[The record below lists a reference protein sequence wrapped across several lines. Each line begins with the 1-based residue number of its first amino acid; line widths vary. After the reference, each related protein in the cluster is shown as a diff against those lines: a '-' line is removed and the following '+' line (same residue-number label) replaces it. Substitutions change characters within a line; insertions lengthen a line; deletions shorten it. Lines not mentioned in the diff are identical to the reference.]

1 MNTDISGKRIEYLDI
16 AKGLVMF
23 IVVYHHTSLVPK
35 AIAVLYHP
43 FFMSFFFIVSGYF
56 YKYKDTKTYFKGK
69 SYSLLLPYVIW
80 RSIYSLIELAL
91 GIIKK
96 EVTRDGLIKWLKDYA
111 YGILAL
117 KSPSMSGPTWFFICL
132 FVVSTIYYIIDKY
145 SKNYRIKIASVFLVA
160 LVGILLIEC
169 TTVLYPFKLVNAMIE
184 LPIFFIGNALRR
196 YELMEKKIPNGWRL
210 CCIVIIYLLLSVLH
224 YNICGTTIS
233 VTNNQYHIYPLF
245 YANAIL
251 GSIIII
257 ALGSY
262 VNRITSHLEGGKKII
277 KLIENSSIYSAVIL
291 CVHNPLD
298 GFLRII
304 FSRLP
309 SFQELAYGYAIIIS
323 IIVYVSLTLFATY
336 ILKEKYRFIFGI
348 KKSKGTNY

>member
-56 YKYKDTKTYFKGK
+56 YKYRDTKTYFKGK

-80 RSIYSLIELAL
+80 RSVYSLIELAL
-91 GIIKK
+91 SIIKK
-96 EVTRDGLIKWLKDYA
+96 EVTRGALIKWLKDYA

-145 SKNYRIKIASVFLVA
+145 SKNYRIKTASVFLIA
-160 LVGILLIEC
+160 LVGILLNEF
-169 TTVLYPFKLVNAMIE
+169 TSVLYPFKLVNAMIE
-184 LPIFFIGNALRR
+184 LPIFFIGNALKR
-196 YELMEKKIPNGWRL
+196 YEFMEKKIQNGWRL
-210 CCIVIIYLLLSVLH
+210 YSIVIIYLLLSVLH
-224 YNICGTTIS
+224 YNICGTTVS

-245 YANAIL
+245 YVNAIL
-251 GSIIII
+251 GSIIIVS
-257 ALGSY
+257 LGSY
-262 VNRITSHLEGGKKII
+262 INRVSLHLEKENKIV
-277 KLIENSSIYSAVIL
+277 KLIENSSIYSGMIL

-298 GFLRII
+298 GILKIL
-304 FSRLP
+304 FSHFP
-309 SFQELAYGYAIIIS
+309 YFQGLAYEYAIIIS
-323 IIVYVSLTLFATY
+323 IIVYVGLTLFAVY
-336 ILKEKYRFIFGI
+336 ILKEKYRFLFGI
-348 KKSKGTNY
+348 KKSKATS

>member
-1 MNTDISGKRIEYLDI
+1 MNNYNSGKRIGYLDI

-23 IVVYHHTSLVPK
+23 IVVYHHTILVPK
-35 AIAVLYHP
+35 AIGVLYHP

-132 FVVSTIYYIIDKY
+132 FVVSTIYYIVDKY
-145 SKNYRIKIASVFLVA
+145 SKNYRIKIASVFVIS
-160 LVGILLIEC
+160 LVGILLNKC
-169 TTVLYPFKLVNAMIE
+169 TTVLYPFKLVNAMIV
-184 LPIFFIGNALRR
+184 LPIFFIGNVLKR
-196 YELMEKKIPNGWRL
+196 YEFLEKRITNGRRF
-210 CCIVIIYLLLSVLH
+210 CSIVIVYLLLSVLH
-224 YNICGTTIS
+224 YNICGTTVS
-233 VTNNQYHIYPLF
+233 VTNNKYNIYPLF
-245 YANAIL
+245 YVNAIL

-262 VNRITSHLEGGKKII
+262 INRVFSHWEKGKKIV
-277 KLIENSSIYSAVIL
+277 KLIENSSIYSGVIL

-298 GFLRII
+298 GLLKIL
-304 FSRLP
+304 FSHLP
-309 SFQELAYGYAIIIS
+309 YFQWLAYEYAIIIS
-323 IIVYVSLTLFATY
+323 IIVYISLTLFAIY
-336 ILKEKYRFIFGI
+336 ILKEKYRFLFGI
-348 KKSKGTNY
+348 KKSKVVN